1 MEDSTG
7 TPWDPD
13 YKYRISQGQR
23 NLADDSPRGR
33 RESDM
38 TEATEYTRPG
48 PPLAGGNENLHFN
61 KISE

>member
-23 NLADDSPRGR
+23 NLAGDSPRGC

-38 TEATEYTRPG
+38 TDATEYTRPG
-48 PPLAGGNENLHFN
+48 PLLA
-61 KISE
+61 